1 MYSIV
6 PFKPL
11 KKTSLTIHERSEP
24 YIIAIVDKGYYLK
37 YLITIINRAFPHEK
51 HVRITKWA

>member
-51 HVRITKWA
+51 HVRITK